1 MRLLYRTPII
11 RFIYLLWGLVLMTAC
26 HDRQQ
31 ATETKHS
38 AYYWSTT
45 FETDTTQLQ
54 VLEQHQVE
62 RIYLRFFDV
71 VMTNDEVMPNA
82 TVRFASPI
90 PKGVEVIP
98 TVFIVNDCFH
108 HDTSDL
114 DQKLLGRVL
123 QMCETHDVTGVHEIQ
138 IDCDW
143 TARTRKAYFAFLER
157 LRDSAHKK
165 NINLSVTIRL
175 HQLADEAP
183 PADHGVLMMY
193 NTGDVADLDHNPI
206 LEEDAVKP
214 YLRHIADYSLPL
226 STAYPVFEWQLLVRG
241 NHLVGIMHGDDD
253 LPQLPG
259 DTILRREALPKTVKT
274 VKEAVSHL
282 RPDANNE
289 VIIFDMSKNNIQRF
303 NQYHY
308 EEIFSH

>member
-1 MRLLYRTPII
+1 
-11 RFIYLLWGLVLMTAC
+11 
-26 HDRQQ
+26 
-31 ATETKHS
+31 
-38 AYYWSTT
+38 
-45 FETDTTQLQ
+45 
-54 VLEQHQVE
+54 
-62 RIYLRFFDV
+62 
-71 VMTNDEVMPNA
+71 
-82 TVRFASPI
+82 
-90 PKGVEVIP
+90 
-98 TVFIVNDCFH
+98 
-108 HDTSDL
+108 
-114 DQKLLGRVL
+114 
-123 QMCETHDVTGVHEIQ
+123 
-138 IDCDW
+138 
-143 TARTRKAYFAFLER
+143 
-157 LRDSAHKK
+157 
-165 NINLSVTIRL
+165 
-175 HQLADEAP
+175 
-183 PADHGVLMMY
+183 MMY

>member
-11 RFIYLLWGLVLMTAC
+11 RFIYLLWGLVLLTAC

-54 VLEQHQVE
+54 FLEQHQVE

-71 VMTNDEVMPNA
+71 VMTNDEAMPNA

-108 HDTSDL
+108 HYTSDL

-193 NTGDVADLDHNPI
+193 NLTTVCHSPPPTPCLNGNCSCEATTSWASCTATTTCPSCPATPFSGV
-206 LEEDAVKP
+206 
-214 YLRHIADYSLPL
+214 RHCP
-226 STAYPVFEWQLLVRG
+226 
-241 NHLVGIMHGDDD
+241 
-253 LPQLPG
+253 
-259 DTILRREALPKTVKT
+259 RR
-274 VKEAVSHL
+274 
-282 RPDANNE
+282 
-289 VIIFDMSKNNIQRF
+289 
-303 NQYHY
+303 
-308 EEIFSH
+308 

>member
-11 RFIYLLWGLVLMTAC
+11 HFIYLLWGLVLLAAC
-26 HDRQQ
+26 HDRPQG
-31 ATETKHS
+31 TETKHS

-45 FETDTTQLQ
+45 FETDSTQLQ
-54 VLEQHQVE
+54 FLAQHHVG

-71 VMTNDEVMPNA
+71 VMTDGEAMPNA

-90 PKGVEVIP
+90 PEGVEVVP

-114 DQKLLGRVL
+114 DQKLLGRIL
-123 QMCETHDVTGVHEIQ
+123 QMCETHDVTDVHEIQ

-143 TARTRKAYFAFLER
+143 TARTRKAYFAFLQR
-157 LRDSAHKK
+157 LRDSAHAKDI
-165 NINLSVTIRL
+165 NISVTIRL

-193 NTGDVADLDHNPI
+193 NTGNVADLAHNPI

-214 YLRHIADYSLPL
+214 YLRHIAGYSLPL
-226 STAYPVFEWQLLVRG
+226 STAYPIFEWQLLVRG
-241 NHLVGIMHGDDD
+241 NHFVGIMHGDDD

-259 DTILRREALPKTVKT
+259 DTILIREAQPETVIK

-282 RPDANNE
+282 RPDANGE

-303 NQYHY
+303 NKYHY
-308 EEIFSH
+308 EKIFNH